1 MSALIQTVSHN
12 LVPPGEPMDRTLRRA
27 RVLELVYEVTR
38 AINSSLNL
46 DEVTEFIYQGFRR
59 ILPADSF
66 YIAVVSE
73 AQEIEFVLE
82 IEDRQRRPPR
92 SRPMAA
98 GLTEYLLG
106 TRRPLLIPRNFERA
120 CRGMGINFVGRPAAC
135 WMGAPMVF
143 RDRAVGVIA
152 TQSYE
157 REDLY
162 DAEHLSVLENL
173 ASQAA
178 AAIENARLFQELK
191 NSYQDLQATQQR
203 LLQSEKLA
211 AVGQL
216 ISGIA
221 HELNNPLT
229 GVVGWSQYLLSQTLP
244 SPMRA
249 HVATINEQAQRA
261 ARIVQNLL
269 TFSRQHKPEKTSV
282 SLNDVVE
289 KTLALR
295 AYELRVNNIQ
305 VHSRLSPELRTIHA
319 DPHQIQQVILNLI
332 INAEQAILG
341 ANCGGNLTIE
351 TRLAPSRRGAPP
363 DSLEEEG
370 VLLSVGDDGPGIGAD
385 LLKKI
390 FDPFFTT
397 KPIGQGTGLGLS
409 ISYGIIEEH
418 GGRIWAGSEG
428 TGEPDVESLMEGS
441 GATFYI
447 WLPWE
452 VAPQT
457 SAVKAPIE
465 ITSGLA
471 ARRILIVDDEESVRE
486 LLSAVLEPDPLTV
499 DMAGTGE
506 EGLER
511 ALQEEYDLI
520 ITDLKMPGLGGSNF
534 YDQLSERLQER
545 TPRFI
550 FMTGDI
556 LSAETQHLLDRTRSQ
571 CILKPFDIRQARAA
585 IHRGLGETVPE
596 EKARATA
603 ASL

>member
-1 MSALIQTVSHN
+1 
-12 LVPPGEPMDRTLRRA
+12 MDRTLRRA

-59 ILPADSF
+59 ILPADNF
-66 YIAVVSE
+66 YIAIVSE
-73 AQEIEFVLE
+73 DCQIEFVLE
-82 IEDRQRRPPR
+82 IEDHQRRERR

-120 CRGMGINFVGRPAAC
+120 CRGLGIGFVGRPAEC

-152 TQSYE
+152 MQSYE

-191 NSYQDLQATQQR
+191 DSYQHLQATQQR

-216 ISGIA
+216 ISGVA

-229 GVVGWSQYLLSQTLP
+229 GVVGWSQYLLDQPLP
-244 SPMRA
+244 SPVRA

-261 ARIVQNLL
+261 TRIVQNLL
-269 TFSRQHKPEKTSV
+269 TFSRQHKPEKSSV
-282 SLNDVVE
+282 SLNEVAE

-295 AYELRVNNIQ
+295 AYELRVNNILVQ
-305 VHSRLSPELRTIHA
+305 HILAPELPNIHA
-319 DPHQIQQVILNLI
+319 DPHQLQQVILNLI

-341 ANCGGNLTIE
+341 AGRSGNLAIE
-351 TRLAPSRRGAPP
+351 TRLEG
-363 DSLEEEG
+363 EG
-370 VLLSVGDDGPGIGAD
+370 VLLTVSDDGPGIEPD
-385 LLKKI
+385 LAKKI

-397 KPIGQGTGLGLS
+397 KPVGQGTGLGLS

-418 GGRIWAGSEG
+418 GGRVWATSVPGA
-428 TGEPDVESLMEGS
+428 
-441 GATFYI
+441 GATFHI

-452 VAPQT
+452 TGQRETTIP
-457 SAVKAPIE
+457 PGPE
-465 ITSGLA
+465 IASGFTDQ
-471 ARRILIVDDEESVRE
+471 RILIVDDEESVRE
-486 LLSAVLEPDPLTV
+486 LFAAVLEEDPLTV
-499 DMAGTGE
+499 EMAATGE
-506 EGLER
+506 EGLEK
-511 ALQEEYDLI
+511 ALQVEYDLI
-520 ITDLKMPGLGGSNF
+520 ITDLKMPGLSGSSF
-534 YDQLSERLQER
+534 YDRLSERLQGHI
-545 TPRFI
+545 PRFI
-550 FMTGDI
+550 FMTGDV
-556 LSAETQHLLDRTRSQ
+556 LSVETQELLERTRSQ
-571 CILKPFDIRQARAA
+571 CILKPFDIHQVRAA
-585 IHRGLGETVPE
+585 IHRGLVETAHRL
-596 EKARATA
+596 ARPATA
-603 ASL
+603 GSR

>member
-1 MSALIQTVSHN
+1 
-12 LVPPGEPMDRTLRRA
+12 MDRTLRRA

-59 ILPADSF
+59 ILPADNF

-92 SRPMAA
+92 TRPMAA

-152 TQSYE
+152 TQSYD

-229 GVVGWSQYLLSQTLP
+229 GVVGWSQYLLAQTLP

-305 VHSRLSPELRTIHA
+305 VHSQLSPELRTIHA

-351 TRLAPSRRGAPP
+351 TRE
-363 DSLEEEG
+363 EEEG
-370 VLLSVGDDGPGIGAD
+370 VLFSVSDDGPGIGAD

-418 GGRIWAGSEG
+418 GGRIWAASDGA
-428 TGEPDVESLMEGS
+428 GEPDVESLMEGS

-457 SAVKAPIE
+457 STVKAPIE

-499 DMAGTGE
+499 DMAATGE

-520 ITDLKMPGLGGSNF
+520 ITDLKMPGLGGSSF
-534 YDQLSERLQER
+534 YDQLSARLQEK

-556 LSAETQHLLDRTRSQ
+556 LSAETQHLLDRTHSQ

-585 IHRGLGETVPE
+585 IHRGLGETVPGE
-596 EKARATA
+596 RALAKAG
-603 ASL
+603 SL

>member
-1 MSALIQTVSHN
+1 MSALLQTVSSN
-12 LVPPGEPMDRTLRRA
+12 LVPIGDPTDRTLRRA
-27 RVLELVYEVTR
+27 HVLELVYEVTR

-59 ILPADSF
+59 ILPADNF
-66 YIAVVSE
+66 YIAIVGKNQQV
-73 AQEIEFVLE
+73 EFLLE
-82 IEDRQRRPPR
+82 VEDRQRRPMR

-106 TRRPLLIPRNFERA
+106 TRRPLMIPRNFERS
-120 CRGMGINFVGRPAAC
+120 CRGLGISFVGRPAAC

-152 TQSYE
+152 TQSYD
-157 REDLY
+157 REEIY

-191 NSYQDLQATQQR
+191 DSYQDLQATQQR

-216 ISGIA
+216 ISGVA

-229 GVVGWSQYLLSQTLP
+229 GVVGWSQYLLGQTLP
-244 SPMRA
+244 SSVRT

-261 ARIVQNLL
+261 TRIVQNLL
-269 TFSRQHKPEKTSV
+269 TFSRQHKPEKSSV
-282 SLNDVVE
+282 SLSEVVE

-295 AYELRVNNIQ
+295 SYELRVNNIQ
-305 VHSRLSPELRTIHA
+305 VHNRLEPQLRAIHA
-319 DPHQIQQVILNLI
+319 DAHQIQQVILNLI

-341 ANCGGNLTIE
+341 ARGGGNLTIE
-351 TRLAPSRRGAPP
+351 ARPAPT
-363 DSLEEEG
+363 G
-370 VLLSVGDDGPGIGAD
+370 VLLSVSDDGPGIAPD
-385 LLKKI
+385 QLKKI

-397 KPIGQGTGLGLS
+397 KPVGQGTGLGLS

-418 GGRIWAGSEG
+418 GGRIW
-428 TGEPDVESLMEGS
+428 VESKSPAAEGS

-452 VAPQT
+452 AEQQPASVTSEAQT
-457 SAVKAPIE
+457 AAGP
-465 ITSGLA
+465 TS
-471 ARRILIVDDEESVRE
+471 RRILIVDDEESVRD
-486 LLSAVLEPDPLTV
+486 LFGAVLEQDPLTV
-499 DMAGTGE
+499 DMAATGE
-506 EGLER
+506 EGLEM
-511 ALQEEYDLI
+511 ALRDEYDLV
-520 ITDLKMPGLGGSNF
+520 ITDLKMPGLGGSSF
-534 YDQLSERLQER
+534 YDHLSEQLRDK

-550 FMTGDI
+550 FMTGDV
-556 LSAETQHLLDRTRSQ
+556 LNAETQHLLDRTRSQ
-571 CILKPFDIRQARAA
+571 CILKPFDIHQARAA
-585 IHRGLGETVPE
+585 IHRCLA
-596 EKARATA
+596 EKAPAAKAVSATA
-603 ASL
+603 GTP

>member
-1 MSALIQTVSHN
+1 
-12 LVPPGEPMDRTLRRA
+12 
-27 RVLELVYEVTR
+27 VYEVTR

-59 ILPADSF
+59 ILPADNF
-66 YIAVVSE
+66 YIAIISKTQQV
-73 AQEIEFVLE
+73 EFVLE
-82 IEDRQRRPPR
+82 VEDRQRRPRR

-120 CRGMGINFVGRPAAC
+120 CRGLGISFVGRPAAC

-152 TQSYE
+152 TQSYD
-157 REDLY
+157 REEIY

-191 NSYQDLQATQQR
+191 DSYQDLQAAQQR

-229 GVVGWSQYLLSQTLP
+229 GVIGWSQYLLGQSLP
-244 SPMRA
+244 STMRT
-249 HVATINEQAQRA
+249 HVTTINEQAQRA
-261 ARIVQNLL
+261 TRIVQNLL
-269 TFSRQHKPEKTSV
+269 TFSRQHKPEKSSV
-282 SLNDVVE
+282 LLNDVVE

-295 AYELRVNNIQ
+295 AYELRVNNIEI
-305 VHSRLSPELRTIHA
+305 HDHLEPESRTIHA
-319 DPHQIQQVILNLI
+319 DAHQIQQVILNLI
-332 INAEQAILG
+332 INAEQAMLG
-341 ANCGGNLTIE
+341 AQSGGHLTIE
-351 TRLAPSRRGAPP
+351 TRPGPT
-363 DSLEEEG
+363 G
-370 VLLSVGDDGPGIGAD
+370 VLLTVSDDGPGISSD
-385 LLKKI
+385 SLKKI

-397 KPIGQGTGLGLS
+397 KPVGQGTGLGLS

-418 GGRIWAGSEG
+418 GGRIWVESKASEG
-428 TGEPDVESLMEGS
+428 SGESTAPAVDGP

-452 VAPQT
+452 AEQQAATAKPR
-457 SAVKAPIE
+457 PE
-465 ITSGLA
+465 IA
-471 ARRILIVDDEESVRE
+471 ARLTAQRVLIVDDEESVRE
-486 LLSAVLEPDPLTV
+486 LFAAVLEQDRMTI

-506 EGLER
+506 EGLQL

-520 ITDLKMPGLGGSNF
+520 ITDLKMPGLGGSSF
-534 YDQLSERLQER
+534 YDRLNEQLRDR

-571 CILKPFDIRQARAA
+571 CILKPFDIHQARAA
-585 IHRGLGETVPE
+585 IHRCLVEAAQT
-596 EKARATA
+596 RTMSATPG
-603 ASL
+603 

>member
-1 MSALIQTVSHN
+1 M
-12 LVPPGEPMDRTLRRA
+12 VPPDEPKDRTSRRA
-27 RVLELVYEVTR
+27 HVLELVYEVTR

-59 ILPADSF
+59 ILPADNF
-66 YIAVVSE
+66 YIAIISKTQQV
-73 AQEIEFVLE
+73 EFVLE
-82 IEDRQRRPPR
+82 VEDRQRRPRR

-120 CRGMGINFVGRPAAC
+120 CRGLGISFVGRPAAC

-152 TQSYE
+152 TQSYD
-157 REDLY
+157 REEIY

-191 NSYQDLQATQQR
+191 DSYQDLQAAQQR

-229 GVVGWSQYLLSQTLP
+229 GVVGWSQYLLGQTLP
-244 SPMRA
+244 SPVRT

-261 ARIVQNLL
+261 TRIVQNLL

-282 SLNDVVE
+282 SLNEVVE

-295 AYELRVNNIQ
+295 AYELKVNNIQ
-305 VHSRLSPELRTIHA
+305 VHDHLEPESRTIHA
-319 DPHQIQQVILNLI
+319 DAHQIQQVILNLL
-332 INAEQAILG
+332 INAEQAMLG
-341 ANCGGNLTIE
+341 AQSGGSLTIE
-351 TRLAPSRRGAPP
+351 TRPGPA
-363 DSLEEEG
+363 G
-370 VLLSVGDDGPGIGAD
+370 VLLAVSDDGPGIGPD

-397 KPIGQGTGLGLS
+397 KPVGQGTGLGLS

-418 GGRIWAGSEG
+418 GGRIWA
-428 TGEPDVESLMEGS
+428 ESNATVGR

-447 WLPWE
+447 WLPWDAE
-452 VAPQT
+452 RRPAAIKADPQVAAHLTAQ
-457 SAVKAPIE
+457 
-465 ITSGLA
+465 
-471 ARRILIVDDEESVRE
+471 RILIVDDEESVRE
-486 LLSAVLEPDPLTV
+486 LFGAVLEEDPVTIDL
-499 DMAGTGE
+499 AATGE
-506 EGLER
+506 EGLQL
-511 ALQEEYDLI
+511 AQQDEYDLI
-520 ITDLKMPGLGGSNF
+520 ITDLKMPGLGGSSL
-534 YDQLSERLQER
+534 YDRLKEKLGDK

-556 LSAETQHLLDRTRSQ
+556 LSIETQHLLDRTHSQ
-571 CILKPFDIRQARAA
+571 CILKPFDIHQARAT
-585 IHRGLGETVPE
+585 IHRCLMESAQT
-596 EKARATA
+596 KKTKTMSATA
-603 ASL
+603 M

>member
-1 MSALIQTVSHN
+1 
-12 LVPPGEPMDRTLRRA
+12 MDRTLRRA

-59 ILPADSF
+59 ILPADNF
-66 YIAVVSE
+66 YIAIVSE
-73 AQEIEFVLE
+73 NQQIEFVLE
-82 IEDRQRRPPR
+82 IEDRQRRPRR
-92 SRPMAA
+92 SRPIAA

-120 CRGMGINFVGRPAAC
+120 CRGLGIDFVGRPAAC

-191 NSYQDLQATQQR
+191 DSYQDLQATQQR

-229 GVVGWSQYLLSQTLP
+229 GVLGWSQYLLGQHLP
-244 SPMRA
+244 NSVRT

-261 ARIVQNLL
+261 TRIVENLL

-305 VHSRLSPELRTIHA
+305 VHSALSPKLGPIHA

-332 INAEQAILG
+332 INAEQSILG
-341 ANCGGNLTIE
+341 ANRGGNLSIE
-351 TRLAPSRRGAPP
+351 TRVAPFSHNASP
-363 DSLEEEG
+363 DSPPAEG
-370 VLLSVGDDGPGIGAD
+370 VLLTVSDDGPGIEPE

-397 KPIGQGTGLGLS
+397 KPVGQGTGLGLS

-418 GGRIWAGSEG
+418 GGRIWAASASAPESRDSALGSAPRPRG
-428 TGEPDVESLMEGS
+428 

-452 VAPQT
+452 VAPQL
-457 SAVKAPIE
+457 SVVKAPVE
-465 ITSGLA
+465 IASGLL

-486 LLSAVLEPDPLTV
+486 LLSAVLEQDPLTV
-499 DMAGTGE
+499 DQATTGE

-520 ITDLKMPGLGGSNF
+520 ITDLKMPGLGGSSF
-534 YDQLSERLQER
+534 YDQLSEQLGDK

-556 LSAETQHLLDRTRSQ
+556 LSAETQQLLDRTRSQ

-585 IHRGLGETVPE
+585 IHRGLGETALE
-596 EKARATA
+596 EITPTTA
-603 ASL
+603 GPR